1 MGFLSRP
8 GAGTGG
14 NYHDAELPVYQY
26 GEDGTKHNKNAD
38 FRRLDREGYSADFWL
53 LHPERDLQVAEGAG
67 DADLG

>member
-38 FRRLDREGYSADFWL
+38 FRRLDREGYSADF
-53 LHPERDLQVAEGAG
+53 GAFVFWV
-67 DADLG
+67 DKKTYN